1 LLLITISGTIGT
13 VQVVNFSGPLFPAF
27 PASVTFET
35 PVIFTAHPT
44 LEASEPSKAS
54 VAFEWSVVLK
64 AAGAFEMF
72 AVFEASLAFI
82 LAATCCMLGTDSN
95 GEIPYAGDIL
105 DELRLRAATVE
116 NDAALVA
123 ETQSIRDEKG

>member
-1 LLLITISGTIGT
+1 VRPIAAPTIHRLLGTGSNALAAPRSTLPNPLLITIAGTIGT

-27 PASVTFET
+27 PAFVAFET
-35 PVIFTAHPT
+35 PVIFTAHSN

-54 VAFEWSVVLK
+54 PAFEQSMVLK
-64 AAGAFEMF
+64 APEAFE
-72 AVFEASLAFI
+72 I
-82 LAATCCMLGTDSN
+82 
-95 GEIPYAGDIL
+95 DIL

-123 ETQSIRDEKG
+123 KTLSVREEKG